1 MKCPKCGHKVDLNQ
15 TIKKLREKDARARR
29 HGLLDPPDPTLWP
42 LHIRVKMGSEKLPE
56 FVVRFCA
63 AAQVKI
69 EDVFSDSRLKQFVI
83 PRHVLMWFVAENSH
97 LTINAVGRMFGRHHA
112 SVVHAKKSVNSLIA
126 VQDKLYMFHV
136 ELAEQTALEV
146 WPQSVTETTE

>member
-1 MKCPKCGHKVDLNQ
+1 MDLNTTVKQ
-15 TIKKLREKDARARR
+15 LREKDARARR
-29 HGLLDPPDPTLWP
+29 QGILDPPEPSLWP

-63 AAQVKI
+63 GAQVKV
-69 EDVFSDSRLKQFVI
+69 EDVFSESRLKQFVI

-136 ELAEQTALEV
+136 ELAERTALEV
-146 WPQSVTETTE
+146 WPQSVTPTTA